1 MQDKFEWL
9 VKSAYRKWKTSFHKE
24 EKIHPTEEEMVCF
37 LEDRLS
43 VGEKDKLKIHLLN
56 CKICVESFVMQLK
69 LRESQEKKVPTDLLA
84 KVKNLARNKDELPF
98 LEIFLKLKEDIFEL
112 INTTGDVLVGQ
123 ELIPAVILRSR
134 KIDKFKDEVTILK
147 DFKDLRVEIKI
158 ENKPGKYFDLSVI
171 AKDKG
176 TSAIIKDLRITL
188 IRDDLE
194 LASYLSES
202 GKVIFEHINMGKY
215 TVELSDIEA
224 KLASILLEIKT

>member
-56 CKICVESFVMQLK
+56 CKICAESFAMQLK